1 MQAEE
6 ISHKLFK
13 IARDC
18 NDDDIR
24 LQAHHTAWP
33 TGWVRGNLADAIA
46 HIDAG
51 MDLYDEVRHAR
62 HRFVYM
68 CHDPAVCA
76 LSVGAT
82 VHWALGQPERG
93 MRLERDARKL
103 AQRLQHPPSLALGL
117 SFVGEAQVARR
128 DVAAAMATAQELLA
142 LCDEHHLPQPRATA
156 LMFFGWAWRTAAMSL
171 RVYVTLRKGS
181 VSGAG
186 SALAFTS
193 RVQYACWQRCI
204 SRADAMP
211 TV

>member
-1 MQAEE
+1 MR
-6 ISHKLFK
+6 SVSWRDGTLG
-13 IARDC
+13 ARAA
-18 NDDDIR
+18 R
-24 LQAHHTAWP
+24 A
-33 TGWVRGNLADAIA
+33 
-46 HIDAG
+46 
-51 MDLYDEVRHAR
+51 RHAFR
-62 HRFVYM
+62 AR
-68 CHDPAVCA
+68 CPET
-76 LSVGAT
+76 GAAT
-82 VHWALGQPERG
+82 ATST
-93 MRLERDARKL
+93 M
-103 AQRLQHPPSLALGL
+103 ALGL

-193 RVQYACWQRCI
+193 RVQYACWQRSI